1 MKKIILFFCTLLI
14 YCSSFSQLKFSIK
27 GGITQSYKS
36 ENIGTAGINEN
47 VLSKIGFQVGATTI
61 IPISKS
67 FSFCPALQFTQK
79 GYHTIEKS
87 DPAGTYYWNR
97 NVSLSYLELP
107 LEVLYCINKNKA
119 TKIFIGTGPVASFG
133 LFGKGKY
140 NLEFTSRGQF
150 YSQKNTDNHVFADHG
165 SNRMDIGWDILI
177 AVQVHRTSLNAAYN
191 YGLLST
197 VDDDWHYLKNRS
209 FAFTVGYLLKKIN

>member
-1 MKKIILFFCTLLI
+1 MKKIILVFCTLLI
-14 YCSSFSQLKFSIK
+14 FWSSFAQLNFSIK

-47 VLSKIGFQVGATTI
+47 VISKIGIQIGATTI

-67 FSFCPALQFTQK
+67 FSFRPALQFTQK

-87 DPAGTYYWNR
+87 DPPGTYYWNR

-119 TKIFIGTGPVASFG
+119 TKIFIGTGPVASLG

-140 NLEFTSRGQF
+140 TLELTSNGQF
-150 YSQKNTDNHVFADHG
+150 YSEKNTDNHVFKDNG
-165 SNRMDIGWDILI
+165 SNRMDIGWDFLI
-177 AVQVHRTSLNAAYN
+177 AVQVHRISLNAAYN
-191 YGLLST
+191 CGLLST

-209 FAFTVGYLLKKIN
+209 FAFTVGYLLKY